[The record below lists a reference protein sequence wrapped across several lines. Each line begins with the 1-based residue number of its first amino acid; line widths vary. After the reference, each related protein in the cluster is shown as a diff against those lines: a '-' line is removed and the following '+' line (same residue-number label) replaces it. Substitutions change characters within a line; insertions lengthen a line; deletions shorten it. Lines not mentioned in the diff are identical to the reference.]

1 MKEDKIKK
9 LTKKYKE
16 GQSDL
21 NEEQVLFNNAE
32 RLDSSLEIW
41 STFVKN
47 NKIET
52 PSNFNDELWE
62 SFQSKTNKKR
72 KIFVSVV
79 SVAASIILLISLFTL
94 RSEQQKQNYYEK
106 EALLHLAQNMVSNSA
121 TFEVQQH
128 TIYENDMVII
138 YTTTEH

>member
-21 NEEQVLFNNAE
+21 NEEQVLFNNTE

-41 STFVKN
+41 STFVKH

-62 SFQSKTNKKR
+62 SFQNKTNKKR

-94 RSEQQKQNYYEK
+94 RSEQQKQSYYEK